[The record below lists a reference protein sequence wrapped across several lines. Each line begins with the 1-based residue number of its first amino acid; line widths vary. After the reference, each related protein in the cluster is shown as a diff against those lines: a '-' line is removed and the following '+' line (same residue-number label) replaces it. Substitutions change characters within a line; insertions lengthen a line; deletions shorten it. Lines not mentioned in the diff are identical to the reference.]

1 MPLLSFFM
9 GYGGD
14 KNEKS
19 KEKLVEEIYLSMNE
33 NERFGL
39 EFGLFPYEKC
49 KDLSKESIFY

>member
-1 MPLLSFFM
+1 M